1 MAKKA
6 FGGMKIDFSKSTET
20 LAEVFGKKPLGPG
33 EMNAA
38 IWKHIKAKELH
49 RREG

>member
-20 LAEVFGKKPLGPG
+20 LAAVFGPKPLGPG
-33 EMNAA
+33 QMNAA
-38 IWKHIKAKELH
+38 IWKHIKAAGLQRKD
-49 RREG
+49 G